1 MKEPERVFI
10 DGIEWKLYEVF
21 HLDDEGRKFSFHIRA
36 ISFEHAACIVDD
48 IRETAWL
55 GGQIVGIG
63 ELTH

>member
-36 ISFEHAACIVDD
+36 ISFEHAACIVND

-55 GGQIVGIG
+55 GSQTTGTGK
-63 ELTH
+63 

>member
-1 MKEPERVFI
+1 MNEPERVFI
-10 DGIEWKLYEVF
+10 DGIEWNLYEVF

-55 GGQIVGIG
+55 GGQITGVSK
-63 ELTH
+63 

>member
-21 HLDDEGRKFSFHIRA
+21 HLDDEGRKFSF
-36 ISFEHAACIVDD
+36 EHAACVVDD

-55 GGQIVGIG
+55 GGQIVGEG
-63 ELTH
+63 E